1 MYMSRIRL
9 RSETAKNKEFWRSL
23 GNAYQIHRSIWS
35 LFADNNERER
45 DFLYRQED
53 IKGLPTFYCVS
64 ARKPEDRNNLWE
76 IESKSYE
83 PKVASNQRLSFVLRA
98 NPINTRRDAEGKQ
111 QRNDVVMEAKT
122 RLKKEGTP
130 REKWPHDAELVLSEG
145 FKWLNKRAENHG
157 FVINEGEIRADG
169 YRQQRFYK
177 PKGQH
182 SVNISTVDFM
192 GILTVTEPEQFK
204 NTLFQGIGHS
214 KGFGCGLLM
223 VKRL

>member
-9 RSETAKNKEFWRSL
+9 QSEAAKNKEFWQSL
-23 GNAYQIHRSIWS
+23 GNDYQIHRSIWS
-35 LFADNNERER
+35 LFADNKERER
-45 DFLYRQED
+45 DFLYRRED
-53 IKGLPTFYCVS
+53 VRGLPTFYCVS
-64 ARKPEDRNNLWE
+64 ARKPEDHNNLWE

-83 PKVASNQRLSFVLRA
+83 PIVTSDQRLSFVLCA
-98 NPINTRRDAEGKQ
+98 NPINTKRDAEGKQ
-111 QRNDVVMEAKT
+111 HRNDVIMEAKT
-122 RLKKEGTP
+122 RLKSEGTP
-130 REKWPHDAELVLSEG
+130 RDKWPHDAELVQSEG
-145 FKWLNKRAENHG
+145 FKWLNKRAENLG

-177 PKGQH
+177 PKGKNY
-182 SVNISTVDFM
+182 VNISTVDFT
-192 GILTVTEPEQFK
+192 GILTIIEPERFK